1 MANVTQLKHLEHIED
16 EILNHGSAGCMAS
29 VSAMQELL
37 RMLGKKPSNGYM
49 QTKWDGA
56 PSVVCGK
63 HPVNGMFFVGTKS
76 VFNVTNPK
84 ICYDQNDVD
93 IHYGDA
99 STDLKS
105 KLKMCIQYF
114 PSLNMDTICQGDLL
128 FTSDVKAE
136 DVDGEKL
143 YTFKPNAI
151 TYAIPVDHPI
161 GISLKKAK
169 IGIVFHTS
177 YTGNDIA
184 TMTAKAGAPRMKP
197 TADVFLVDNDTPMDD
212 ISVDRSVLSK
222 FDQNISLVETM
233 CNKSG
238 DFLDHLVDNMGTTG
252 DKRFHVASYLK
263 QFFNAEIRGGK
274 SIGSAESTL
283 KALGTF
289 YHEKMMAVIDKLK
302 SDKTITQRRQ
312 QMYDGIQY
320 LEDNADKFTAMLTL
334 YTKII
339 ECKDLVMAQLDH
351 LETFRTYV
359 QTDKGYKVTN
369 PEGYVLHHNGDM
381 IKLVNRI
388 EFSYINFTLAKAW
401 K

>member
-29 VSAMQELL
+29 VSAMKELL
-37 RMLGKKPSNGYM
+37 RMLGKKPSSGYM

-63 HPVNGMFFVGTKS
+63 HPANGMFFVGTKS
-76 VFNVTNPK
+76 VFNKEMPK
-84 ICYDQNDVD
+84 VCYDEEDVD
-93 IHYGDA
+93 MHYGDA
-99 STDLKS
+99 AADLRN
-105 KLKMCIQYF
+105 KLKLCVRYF
-114 PSLNMDTICQGDLL
+114 PSLNMDSVCQGDLL
-128 FTSDVKAE
+128 FTSDVKTE
-136 DVDGEKL
+136 TVDGEQL

-151 TYAIPVDHPI
+151 TYGIPVDHPI
-161 GISLKKAK
+161 GKKLSKSK

-177 YTGNDIA
+177 YTGNEVA
-184 TMTAKAGAPRMKP
+184 TMTARAGAPKMKP
-197 TADVFLVDNDTPMDD
+197 TPDVFLVDNDTPMDD
-212 ISVDRSVLSK
+212 ISVDRSILSK
-222 FDQNISLVETM
+222 FEQNISLVETM

-252 DKRFHVASYLK
+252 DKKFHVASYLK

-283 KALGTF
+283 KAIGEF
-289 YHEKMMAVIDKLK
+289 YHSKMMAIIDKLK
-302 SDKTITQRRQ
+302 SDKTIMERRQ
-312 QMYDGIQY
+312 QMYAGIQY

-359 QTDKGYKVTN
+359 QTDKGYKVTA

-388 EFSYINFTLAKAW
+388 EFSYINFTLAKSW